1 MKYYRGH
8 RVKDIVV
15 WTLTIGFFGSFIG
28 YVIDRSPDFCCIPIY
43 LSVFTMIVFLMGFYC
58 GASLPRPHNENP
70 QYD

>member
-15 WTLTIGFFGSFIG
+15 WTLAVGGSAGFTTGYGIGW
-28 YVIDRSPDFCCIPIY
+28 PIS
-43 LSVFTMIVFLMGFYC
+43 LSVFTMIVFLMGFYF

-70 QYD
+70 QYDPPI